1 MEERKNREM
10 EVSRTAFQGIKN
22 IIRFNWHFYV
32 IAAVSILLL
41 IAISQF
47 LSGILVYFIYATIG
61 FTMLGIL
68 ASLAVSYYVYDYSDL
83 YQLHWIEKENPKQIL
98 SVNAG
103 FDETSD
109 LIKNKKPNTTLSI
122 IDFYNPNKHTEVS
135 IKPARERYPSPKET
149 ISVETDKLPFS
160 DKRFDLILCV
170 LSAHEIREQRERTR
184 FFKELSR
191 VLATE
196 GKLMVTEHLRDT
208 NNFLA
213 FQIGFFHFYSK
224 ANWTTVFEEAGLKM
238 KELHKNNPF
247 ISTFIL
253 TH

>member
-1 MEERKNREM
+1 M

-22 IIRFNWHFYV
+22 IIRFNWHYYV

-41 IAISQF
+41 IALSQF
-47 LSGILVYFIYATIG
+47 LSGILVYLIYATIG

-83 YQLHWIEKENPKQIL
+83 YQLHWIEMENPKQIL
-98 SVNAG
+98 NVNAG

-109 LIKNKKPNTTLSI
+109 LIKSKKPDASLSI

-135 IKPARERYPSPKET
+135 IKRARERSPSPKET
-149 ISVETDKLPFS
+149 ISVETDNLPFA
-160 DKRFDLILCV
+160 DKSFDLILCV
-170 LSAHEIREQRERTR
+170 LSAHEIRDQGERTR

-191 VLATE
+191 VLADE

-213 FQIGFFHFYSK
+213 FQIGFFHFFSK
-224 ANWTTVFEEAGLKM
+224 GNWTTVFEEAGLKM
-238 KELHKNNPF
+238 REIHKNNPF

>member
-10 EVSRTAFQGIKN
+10 EVRRTAFQGIKN

-41 IAISQF
+41 IALSQF
-47 LSGILVYFIYATIG
+47 LSGILVYLIYATIG

-68 ASLAVSYYVYDYSDL
+68 ASLAVSYYIYDYSDL
-83 YQLHWIEKENPKQIL
+83 YELRWIDKENPKQIL
-98 SVNAG
+98 NVNAG
-103 FDETSD
+103 FDETSE
-109 LIKNKKPNTTLSI
+109 LIKNKKQNTTLSI

-135 IKPARERYPSPKET
+135 IKRARERYPSPKET
-149 ISVETDKLPFS
+149 ISVETDNLPFA
-160 DKRFDLILCV
+160 DKSFDLILCV
-170 LSAHEIREQRERTR
+170 LSAHEIRDQRERTR

-191 VLATE
+191 VLADE
-196 GKLMVTEHLRDT
+196 GKLMVTEHLRNT

-213 FQIGFFHFYSK
+213 FQIGFFHFFSK
-224 ANWTTVFEEAGLKM
+224 PNWTTVFEEAGLKM
-238 KELHKNNPF
+238 REIHKNNPF

>member
-1 MEERKNREM
+1 M

-22 IIRFNWHFYV
+22 IIRFNWHYYV

-41 IAISQF
+41 IALSQF
-47 LSGILVYFIYATIG
+47 LSAILVDFIYATIG

-83 YQLHWIEKENPKQIL
+83 YQLRWIEKENPKQIL
-98 SVNAG
+98 NVNAG

-109 LIKNKKPNTTLSI
+109 LIKNKKPNATLSI
-122 IDFYNPNKHTEVS
+122 IDFYNPNTHTEVS
-135 IKPARERYPSPKET
+135 IKRARERYPSPKET
-149 ISVETDKLPFS
+149 ISVETDNLAFA
-160 DKRFDLILCV
+160 DKSFDLILCV
-170 LSAHEIREQRERTR
+170 LSAHEIRDQGERAR

-191 VLATE
+191 VLTDE
-196 GKLMVTEHLRDT
+196 GKIMVTEHLRDT

-224 ANWTTVFEEAGLKM
+224 ANWTTVFHEAGLKM
-238 KELHKNNPF
+238 REIHKNNPF

>member
-1 MEERKNREM
+1 M
-10 EVSRTAFQGIKN
+10 EVRRTAFQGIKN

-41 IAISQF
+41 IALSQF
-47 LSGILVYFIYATIG
+47 LSGILVYLIYATIG

-68 ASLAVSYYVYDYSDL
+68 ASLAVSYYIYDYSDL
-83 YQLHWIEKENPKQIL
+83 YELRWIDKENPKQIL
-98 SVNAG
+98 NVNAG
-103 FDETSD
+103 FDETSE
-109 LIKNKKPNTTLSI
+109 LIKNKKQNTTLSI

-135 IKPARERYPSPKET
+135 IKRARERYPSPKET
-149 ISVETDKLPFS
+149 ISVETDNLPFA
-160 DKRFDLILCV
+160 DKSFDLILCV
-170 LSAHEIREQRERTR
+170 LSAHEIRDQRERTR

-191 VLATE
+191 VLADE
-196 GKLMVTEHLRDT
+196 GKLMVTEHLRNT

-213 FQIGFFHFYSK
+213 FQIGFFHFFSK
-224 ANWTTVFEEAGLKM
+224 PNWTTVFEEAGLKM
-238 KELHKNNPF
+238 REIHKNNPF